1 MKKILEMFKQ
11 QISVELSENSIES
24 YCSDVKDFLRRIK
37 KKTNCTDEKIIDKI
51 DSLLVS
57 DVFMDMRTE
66 YTMTTYNRKIVSVN
80 AFCQYICDLGLK
92 NINTCKSIKKYSPK
106 KVRMEKATRPQKET
120 LTIEEVRK
128 ILDTSI
134 IQWSNFKEY
143 RTKLILALMFTT
155 GMRISEV
162 INMKFSDLKKIEYKD
177 SYAYMLEIREH
188 KSAKF
193 NGIKVVPIAN
203 KTLNLLELYLIERKK
218 IDVQNKFQNYVILS
232 NSGEVINRKVTAEN
246 IDRLVKICGINKT
259 IKNHNQRVGFRT
271 ALSYMGVN
279 ETVIRQIGGWSL
291 TDIEKSYVCDKNKDL
306 EKIEIC
312 NII

>member
-11 QISVELSENSIES
+11 QISVELSDNSINS

-106 KVRMEKATRPQKET
+106 KVRMEMASRPQKET

-128 ILDTSI
+128 IIDTSI

-143 RTKLILALMFTT
+143 RTFLI
-155 GMRISEV
+155 SNEEY
-162 INMKFSDLKKIEYKD
+162 LKTREERVNFLKSVGYNEEDFEK
-177 SYAYMLEIREH
+177 EI
-188 KSAKF
+188 
-193 NGIKVVPIAN
+193 PI
-203 KTLNLLELYLIERKK
+203 TYEEIPDF
-218 IDVQNKFQNYVILS
+218 IWQHV
-232 NSGEVINRKVTAEN
+232 
-246 IDRLVKICGINKT
+246 
-259 IKNHNQRVGFRT
+259 
-271 ALSYMGVN
+271 
-279 ETVIRQIGGWSL
+279 
-291 TDIEKSYVCDKNKDL
+291 L
-306 EKIEIC
+306 EKLLKRLEKKEDELLASGFKTFAISGHTEGKKYAPWQMFDKGRYDIKKSKK
-312 NII
+312 

>member
-106 KVRMEKATRPQKET
+106 KVRMEKASRPQKET
-120 LTIEEVRK
+120 LTIEEVKK

-134 IQWSNFKEY
+134 RFFLNGANKLKEKKKAIQQSQKIGIKISKKQ
-143 RTKLILALMFTT
+143 TKLLI
-155 GMRISEV
+155 
-162 INMKFSDLKKIEYKD
+162 
-177 SYAYMLEIREH
+177 
-188 KSAKF
+188 
-193 NGIKVVPIAN
+193 
-203 KTLNLLELYLIERKK
+203 YL
-218 IDVQNKFQNYVILS
+218 
-232 NSGEVINRKVTAEN
+232 G
-246 IDRLVKICGINKT
+246 
-259 IKNHNQRVGFRT
+259 
-271 ALSYMGVN
+271 
-279 ETVIRQIGGWSL
+279 
-291 TDIEKSYVCDKNKDL
+291 
-306 EKIEIC
+306 
-312 NII
+312 